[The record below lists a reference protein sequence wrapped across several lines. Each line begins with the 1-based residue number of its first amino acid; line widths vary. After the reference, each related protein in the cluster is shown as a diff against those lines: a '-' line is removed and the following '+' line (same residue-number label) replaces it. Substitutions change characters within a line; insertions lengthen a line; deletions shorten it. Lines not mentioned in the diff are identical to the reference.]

1 MRISYDS
8 KLNGRRK
15 FTERI
20 ANQGLKPEIVKF
32 AEESFQITKSTKP
45 KKVFMPD
52 KSKVEET
59 EVSVP
64 KSWVSKV
71 RPPRPVGY

>member
-1 MRISYDS
+1 LWKND
-8 KLNGRRK
+8 GRRK

-32 AEESFQITKSTKP
+32 AEESFQIGKSVEP

-64 KSWVSKV
+64 NNWVSKV
-71 RPPRPVGY
+71 RPPKPIGY